1 MADDTTKDEKTED
14 ATPHKLS
21 EARNKGQVAYSK
33 EFSTGVG
40 MVAATLAMLAVGG
53 RIANTTGEY
62 LRFRLQ
68 GLKLGADVS
77 LEPHHIAE
85 LVRGAARFLVPSV
98 LMFLAPLVILTAIGG
113 YSQVG
118 FQIASE
124 AIEPDPNKINPAKG
138 AKNIIS
144 MKGVVRTVMATL
156 KIAVLLTAMMG
167 VLYTQRERFSQL
179 AGADLR
185 MVLIVIG
192 EVLGKA
198 TLMCVVVLALL
209 SILDLV
215 YQKHQHKTDMKMTKQ
230 EVKEEAKSADGD
242 PKVKARIRQIQREM
256 AGRRMMADVP
266 DATVVLTNPTHYAVA
281 LRYQDDGMG
290 GAPTVVA
297 KGVDDVAQ
305 MIKQVAREAGVLVV
319 EDPPLA
325 RALHRSAEIG
335 DEIPAELFGAVAK
348 ILAYVFRM
356 NGRMATV

>member
-14 ATPHKLS
+14 ATQQKLS

-40 MVAATLAMLAVGG
+40 MVAATLAMLVVGS
-53 RIANTTGEY
+53 RIANNTGEY

-68 GLKLGADVS
+68 SLKLGADVS
-77 LEPHHIAE
+77 LEPHHIAD
-85 LVRGAARFLVPSV
+85 LLRGAAQFLMPSI
-98 LMFLAPLVILTAIGG
+98 LMFLTPMVVLTAIGG
-113 YSQVG
+113 YGQVG
-118 FQIASE
+118 FKLADE
-124 AIEPDPNKINPAKG
+124 AIEPDPNKLNPIKG
-138 AKNIIS
+138 VKNIIS
-144 MKGVVRTVMATL
+144 MKGVMRTIMAIL

-167 VLYTQRERFSQL
+167 VIYTQRERFAQL

-185 MVLIVIG
+185 MVLRVIG

-209 SILDLV
+209 STLDLV
-215 YQKHQHKTDMKMTKQ
+215 YQKHQHKTDMMMTKQ
-230 EVKEEAKSADGD
+230 EVKQEAKSADGD
-242 PKVKARIRQIQREM
+242 PQVKARIRQIQREM

-297 KGVDDVAQ
+297 KGVDEVAQ
-305 MIKQVAREAGVLVV
+305 MIKKVAREAGVLVV

-325 RALHRSAEIG
+325 RALHRSSDIG

-348 ILAYVFRM
+348 VLAYVFRM
-356 NGRMATV
+356 NGRMAKA